1 MREVGLRVQ
10 LRGNRLREL
19 GLRVLLTEVPRMTR
33 ASVYT
38 SRRGAAGVEPWCTP
52 HGGALRESSFGV
64 HLTRPCFVTCD
75 HVGRIVSKKPQ
86 VDCLLVF
93 SVI

>member
-38 SRRGAAGVEPWCTP
+38 SERPWRVASVSVYTSRRGVA
-52 HGGALRESSFGV
+52 
-64 HLTRPCFVTCD
+64 
-75 HVGRIVSKKPQ
+75 
-86 VDCLLVF
+86 
-93 SVI
+93 